1 MSQELTKKVSL
12 TKKQSDVLAFIRKY
26 FTAENFPP
34 TIKEIA
40 ENFKMKSHNQVHEI
54 LLALEKKGH
63 IERKTK
69 GTSRGIKIM
78 EDTIVAKSNSEN
90 PVSIKKNLDIPII
103 GNGTAENYISVFL
116 NNEGKIEISEKMF
129 KVQPQFASKVADN
142 GLSKIGIMEGDLAFI
157 KQSREIADGKIVL
170 ALVNEEKLI
179 RLFYHKSENE
189 FELSATQA
197 NFPKI
202 KFQPTDP
209 TVYILGELVGVLR
222 EY

>member
-1 MSQELTKKVSL
+1 MQTPTAKKLPL
-12 TKKQSDVLAFIRKY
+12 TKKQSDVLLFIKKY
-26 FTAENFPP
+26 FAAENFPP

-40 ENFKMKSHNQVHEI
+40 ENFKMKSQNQVQEI
-54 LLALEKKGH
+54 LMVLEKKGH

-69 GTSRGIKIM
+69 GTSRGIKILD
-78 EDTIVAKSNSEN
+78 ETIVAKSNSEN

-116 NNEGKIEISEKMF
+116 NNEGKIEIAEKMF
-129 KVQPQFASKVADN
+129 KVQPQFASKVADS
-142 GLSKIGIMEGDLAFI
+142 GLAKLGIMEGDLAFI

-179 RLFYHKSENE
+179 RLYHQKSETE
-189 FELSATQA
+189 IELSATQA